1 MKPLQYLRGALL
13 LLVAPPLT
21 ILCSA
26 AAWTDLV
33 LIRRSQIKVQIFPRL
48 WGRLICRLAGVRVR
62 LVGTDNLR
70 PDQTY
75 VFVGN
80 HVSQFDIFSF
90 QGYFPHDFR
99 WVAKK
104 ELFRIPVFGAAMSRA
119 GLISIDRAK
128 GRDALKS
135 LNRAAERI
143 AQGTSVLIFPEGTR
157 SRSGELQPFKT
168 GAITLAIKAGVPVV
182 PIGFRGSYDILPKG
196 SLFADSGEI
205 VIRIGTPL
213 PVDGFTMRDKQRLAE
228 ILHDRVAELL
238 VSGEH

>member
-13 LLVAPPLT
+13 LLAAPPLT
-21 ILCSA
+21 ILFSA
-26 AAWTDLV
+26 MAWTDIV
-33 LIRRSQIKVQIFPRL
+33 LIRKSQVKVQIFPRL
-48 WGRLICRLAGVRVR
+48 WARTICRLAGVRVR
-62 LVGTDNLR
+62 LSGTENLR
-70 PDQTY
+70 PDRNY
-75 VFVGN
+75 IFVGN

-104 ELFRIPVFGAAMSRA
+104 ELFRIPVFGAAMRRA

-135 LNRAAERI
+135 LNQAAERI

-157 SRSGELQPFKT
+157 SPSGELQPFKT
-168 GAITLAIKAGVPVV
+168 GAVTLAIKAGVPVV
-182 PIGFRGSYDILPKG
+182 PIGFTGSRDILPKG
-196 SLFADSGEI
+196 RLFADSGEI
-205 VIRIGTPL
+205 VIRIGKPL
-213 PVDGFTMRDKQRLAE
+213 PVSGFTMRDKQRLAE

-238 VSGEH
+238 VAEAH